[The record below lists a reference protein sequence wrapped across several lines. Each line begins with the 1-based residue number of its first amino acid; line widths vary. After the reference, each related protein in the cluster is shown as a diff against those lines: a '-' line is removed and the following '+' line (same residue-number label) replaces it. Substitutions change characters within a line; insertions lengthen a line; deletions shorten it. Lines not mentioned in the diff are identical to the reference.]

1 MKAAIIKAAESN
13 PVYGDFREP
22 VAQSGQTIVTMR
34 ASALSRFTKS
44 RASGSHYSSDGD
56 FPAKLTAVEDREQQ
70 QRDREHDQQH
80 LGRAA
85 RDEIG
90 HARDQLIQTL
100 LSCI

>member
-34 ASALSRFTKS
+34 ASALSHFTKS

-56 FPAKLTAVEDREQQ
+56 FPAIAGIDGVGYTIEG
-70 QRDREHDQQH
+70 QRVYFVLPETPFGALAER
-80 LGRAA
+80 
-85 RDEIG
+85 
-90 HARDQLIQTL
+90 
-100 LSCI
+100 